1 MIRVCAP
8 VLLETGSSVLE
19 RHGMVITEELAVAMA
34 RQVAVSMET
43 IRRYMPEAVQTTG
56 RAEDL
61 AIPV

>member
-43 IRRYMPEAVQTTG
+43 IRRYMPEAVQTTD

>member
-19 RHGMVITEELAVAMA
+19 RHGMVITEEPAVAMA

-43 IRRYMPEAVQTTG
+43 ILRYMPEAVQTTC

-61 AIPV
+61 AIPF